1 MSEKQELETN
11 PVTNG
16 YEKVNTELI
25 SSSQSKNDDRLEKS
39 DIRGD
44 RMNIALLLILYFL
57 QGIPLG
63 LCATIPILLQNRG
76 ANYQQL
82 AKFSFVFYPFSM
94 KLLWAPIVDAVFW
107 SRVGRRKSWLV
118 PAQYVIGIF
127 MLIAS
132 TQVNDW
138 LGNVK
143 QHIEPNIPMLTV
155 IFFGMT
161 FLAAT
166 QGVYQKLISMF

>member
-1 MSEKQELETN
+1 MGEKQEFQTN

-16 YEKVNTELI
+16 YEKVNTEPI
-25 SSSQSKNDDRLEKS
+25 SSGQLEHDDILEKS

-76 ANYQQL
+76 ASYQQL

-107 SRVGRRKSWLV
+107 LRVGRRKSWLV

-127 MLIAS
+127 LLIAS
-132 TQVNDW
+132 TRVNDW
-138 LGNVK
+138 LGNVN
-143 QHIEPNIPMLTV
+143 QQIEPNIPMLTA

-166 QGVYQKLISMF
+166 QGVYQNLISII